1 MQSISVPSYGCAHS
15 EMAYGLDVSLHLD
28 ELESFLKINHE
39 GTRLEIGVKLL
50 LVHDHGLVT
59 EEKSTVLET

>member
-1 MQSISVPSYGCAHS
+1 
-15 EMAYGLDVSLHLD
+15 MAYSLDVSLHLD

-39 GTRLEIGVKLL
+39 GARLEIGVKLL

-59 EEKSTVLET
+59 EEESTVLET